1 MFLVPLAVLTTWPTR
16 PTCLDVATS
25 AETCAALAMWGCEG
39 DLAAP
44 VRANCCVCGGGV
56 FGLLLPWDVSL
67 RSELG
72 ASSGEGIDAPP
83 GGAVHLRVPALM
95 DVWRVRGPCPPTF
108 SRLAD
113 GGDGRKHA
121 HGASSSATMPEHHA
135 MPRLIQS
142 RGKSAA
148 SDPGLIFR
156 ESSRVVS
163 EQQVA
168 HCAAPAPRGG
178 RTDPPAARCS
188 RASRT
193 P

>member
-113 GGDGRKHA
+113 GGG
-121 HGASSSATMPEHHA
+121 
-135 MPRLIQS
+135 RLIYGSPQPAVVDITPS
-142 RGKSAA
+142 HRGVYCFANSQNYYHMHVTIRF
-148 SDPGLIFR
+148 GHLY
-156 ESSRVVS
+156 
-163 EQQVA
+163 
-168 HCAAPAPRGG
+168 PAPPPSPMPSSPPLPPRRPPTPARAAG
-178 RTDPPAARCS
+178 RAPR
-188 RASRT
+188 RT
-193 P
+193 R